1 MGESR
6 KDHSGS
12 KVMSGF
18 IWRLFERVGAK
29 GVELIVSLVLA
40 KMLDTELFG
49 SIVLV
54 LVVINIM
61 QVFVD
66 SGLGNALI
74 QKKDS
79 DNKDFSTVFFFNI
92 VFCAVLYTIL
102 YFTAPYFAAFYDD
115 LSLTPV
121 IRVLGLTVV
130 ISGVKNVQ
138 IAYVSKTMQ
147 FKRFFFS
154 TLGGTI
160 FAAIAGLVLAY
171 NGYGIWA
178 IVVQSVSNTAIDTVI
193 LWITVKWK
201 PEFYFSFKRLK
212 ILFAYGWKLLVSQL
226 LDTGYAQLR
235 SLIIGKKYTKD
246 DLAYYDRANQFP
258 GFITANINT
267 SIDSVLFPAMSDV
280 QDDKERVK
288 SMTKRAMKTSIF
300 LMAPMMAGLSCCARP
315 IVKLLLNE
323 TWLPLI
329 PYMIVLCISYTFY
342 PLHTANLNA
351 IKALGRS
358 DKFLILE
365 IIKKA
370 VGMVLLL
377 VSMWYG
383 VMAIAIS
390 LLVSD
395 IICQIINSWPN
406 KKLINYGYFEQLKD
420 ITPSIILAWVMGGI
434 VYCVSFL
441 GLNDILTLVI
451 QIPLGVAIYTLGAKL
466 FKMESFDYL
475 LVVIK
480 SIIGKKE
487 TEK

>member
-6 KDHSGS
+6 TDNSGS
-12 KVMSGF
+12 KVMSSF
-18 IWRLFERVGAK
+18 IWRLFERVCAK

-92 VFCAVLYTIL
+92 VFCAILYTVL
-102 YFTAPYFAAFYDD
+102 YFTAPAFAAFYDD

-160 FAAIAGLVLAY
+160 FAAVAGLVLAY

-178 IVVQSVSNTAIDTVI
+178 IVIQSVSNTAIDTVI

-226 LDTGYAQLR
+226 LDTGYTQLR

-267 SIDSVLFPAMSDV
+267 SIDSVLFPAMSGV
-280 QDDKERVK
+280 QDDRERVK

-300 LMAPMMAGLSCCARP
+300 LMAPMMAGLACCATP

-383 VMAIAIS
+383 VMAIALS

-395 IICQIINSWPN
+395 VICQIINSWPN

-420 ITPSIILAWVMGGI
+420 ILPSIILAWVMGGI

-441 GLNDILTLVI
+441 GLNDILTLLI

-475 LVVIK
+475 LELIK

-487 TEK
+487 KTT

>member
-1 MGESR
+1 
-6 KDHSGS
+6 
-12 KVMSGF
+12 MSGF

-226 LDTGYAQLR
+226 LDTGYTQLR

-487 TEK
+487 KTT

>member
-1 MGESR
+1 
-6 KDHSGS
+6 
-12 KVMSGF
+12 MSGF

-40 KMLDTELFG
+40 KMLDTALFG

-226 LDTGYAQLR
+226 LDTGYTQLR

-475 LVVIK
+475 LGVIK

-487 TEK
+487 KTA

>member
-1 MGESR
+1 
-6 KDHSGS
+6 
-12 KVMSGF
+12 MSGF

-160 FAAIAGLVLAY
+160 FAAIAGLILAY

-226 LDTGYAQLR
+226 LDTGYTQLR

>member
-1 MGESR
+1 MASEGTGR
-6 KDHSGS
+6 
-12 KVMSGF
+12 KVMNSF
-18 IWRLFERVGAK
+18 FWRLFERLGAK
-29 GVELIVSLVLA
+29 GVELVVSLVLA
-40 KMLDTELFG
+40 NLLDPDLFG
-49 SIVLV
+49 SIALV
-54 LVVINIM
+54 LVVITIL

-92 VFCAVLYTIL
+92 VFCAVLYAGL
-102 YFTAPYFAAFYDD
+102 FFASPFFANFYEDP
-115 LSLTPV
+115 SLTPI

-138 IAYVSKTMQ
+138 VAYVSKTLQ

-154 TLGGTI
+154 TLGGTV
-160 FAAIAGLVLAY
+160 FAAVAGLVLAFK
-171 NGYGIWA
+171 GYGMWA
-178 IVVQSVSNTAIDTVI
+178 LVIQSVSNTAIDTVI

-212 ILFAYGWKLLVSQL
+212 VLFAYGWKLLLSQL
-226 LDTGYAQLR
+226 LDVGYTQLR
-235 SLIIGKKYTKD
+235 ALIIGKKYTTA

-267 SIDSVLFPAMSDV
+267 SIDSVLFPAMSGV
-280 QDDKERVK
+280 QEDRERVK
-288 SMTKRAMKTSIF
+288 AMTKRAMKTSIF
-300 LMAPMMAGLSCCARP
+300 LMAPMMAGLACCARP
-315 IVKLLLNE
+315 IVKIVLND

-329 PYMIVLCISYTFY
+329 PYMIILCISYTFD

-370 VGMVLLL
+370 IGLTLLL
-377 VSMWYG
+377 ISMWYG
-383 VMAIAIS
+383 VFAITLS

-395 IICQIINSWPN
+395 FFCQIINSWPN
-406 KKLINYGYFEQLKD
+406 KKLINYGYFEQMKD
-420 ITPSIILAWVMGGI
+420 ILPSIILAWVMGGI
-434 VYCVSFL
+434 VYSVSL
-441 GLNDILTLVI
+441 IGLNDFITLAI

-466 FKMESFDYL
+466 FKMESFGYL
-475 LVVIK
+475 LDVIK

-487 TEK
+487 KTT

>member
-6 KDHSGS
+6 TDHSGS

-92 VFCAVLYTIL
+92 VFCAVLYTVL

-160 FAAIAGLVLAY
+160 FAAIAGLILAY

-226 LDTGYAQLR
+226 LDTGYTQLR

-390 LLVSD
+390 LLISD
-395 IICQIINSWPN
+395 VICQIINSWPN

-420 ITPSIILAWVMGGI
+420 IIPSIILAWVMGGI

-487 TEK
+487 KTT

>member
-1 MGESR
+1 
-6 KDHSGS
+6 
-12 KVMSGF
+12 MSGF

-40 KMLDTELFG
+40 KMLDPELFG

-226 LDTGYAQLR
+226 LDTGYTQLR

>member
-6 KDHSGS
+6 TDHSGS

-92 VFCAVLYTIL
+92 VFCAVLYTVL

-160 FAAIAGLVLAY
+160 FAAIAGLILAY

-226 LDTGYAQLR
+226 LDTGYTQLR

-420 ITPSIILAWVMGGI
+420 IIPSIILAWVMGGI

-441 GLNDILTLVI
+441 GLNDILTLII

-487 TEK
+487 KTT

>member
-226 LDTGYAQLR
+226 LDTGYTQLR

>member
-6 KDHSGS
+6 TDHSGS

-92 VFCAVLYTIL
+92 VFCAVLYTVL

-226 LDTGYAQLR
+226 LDTGYTQLR

>member
-1 MGESR
+1 
-6 KDHSGS
+6 
-12 KVMSGF
+12 MSGF

-226 LDTGYAQLR
+226 LDTGYTQLR

-420 ITPSIILAWVMGGI
+420 ITPSIIFAWVMGGI

>member
-1 MGESR
+1 
-6 KDHSGS
+6 
-12 KVMSGF
+12 MSGF

-226 LDTGYAQLR
+226 LDTGYTQLR

-420 ITPSIILAWVMGGI
+420 ITPSIILAWVMGGL

>member
-1 MGESR
+1 MESSQTG
-6 KDHSGS
+6 K
-12 KVMSGF
+12 KVMNSF
-18 IWRLFERVGAK
+18 FWRLFERIGAK
-29 GVELIVSLVLA
+29 GVELVVSLVLA
-40 KMLDTELFG
+40 NLLDPELFG
-49 SIVLV
+49 SIALV
-54 LVVINIM
+54 LVVITIL

-92 VFCAVLYTIL
+92 VFCAVLYTL
-102 YFTAPYFAAFYDD
+102 LFFASPFFARFYDD
-115 LSLTPV
+115 PSLTPI

-138 IAYVSKTMQ
+138 VAYVSKTLQ

-160 FAAIAGLVLAY
+160 FAAVAGIYMAFK
-171 NGYGIWA
+171 GYGMWA
-178 IVVQSVSNTAIDTVI
+178 LVVQSVSNTAIDTII

-212 ILFAYGWKLLVSQL
+212 VLFAYGWKLLVSQL
-226 LDTGYAQLR
+226 LDTGYNQLR

-267 SIDSVLFPAMSDV
+267 SIDSVLFPAMSGV
-280 QDDKERVK
+280 QDDKARVK

-300 LMAPMMAGLSCCARP
+300 LMAPMMAGLACCARP
-315 IVKLLLNE
+315 IVKLVLNE

-329 PYMIVLCISYTFY
+329 PYMIILCISYTFY

-365 IIKKA
+365 IIKKTI
-370 VGMVLLL
+370 GITLLL
-377 VSMWYG
+377 ISMWYG
-383 VMAIAIS
+383 VMAITLS
-390 LLVSD
+390 MLVSD
-395 IICQIINSWPN
+395 IICQVINSWPN
-406 KKLINYGYFEQLKD
+406 KKLIDYGYFEQLKD
-420 ITPSIILAWVMGGI
+420 ILPSIILAWVMGGI
-434 VYCVSFL
+434 VYSVSLL
-441 GLNDILTLVI
+441 GLNDLITLII
-451 QIPLGVAIYTLGAKL
+451 QVPLGVAIYTLGAKI

-475 LVVIK
+475 LDVIK

-487 TEK
+487 KTT

>member
-1 MGESR
+1 MGESQTG
-6 KDHSGS
+6 HSGR
-12 KVMSGF
+12 KVMDSF
-18 IWRLFERVGAK
+18 IWRLFERLGAK
-29 GVELIVSLVLA
+29 GVELVVSLVLA
-40 KMLDTELFG
+40 NILDTEMFG
-49 SIVLV
+49 SIALV

-92 VFCAVLYTIL
+92 VFCAILYTIL
-102 YFTAPYFAAFYDD
+102 FFTAPHFASFYDD
-115 LSLTPV
+115 LSLTPI

-154 TLGGTI
+154 TLGGTV
-160 FAAIAGLVLAY
+160 FAAIAGIYLAL
-171 NGYGIWA
+171 NGYGMWA
-178 IVVQSVSNTAIDTVI
+178 LVVQSVSNTAIDTII

-212 ILFAYGWKLLVSQL
+212 VLFAYGWKLLVSQL
-226 LDTGYAQLR
+226 LDTGYSQLR

-267 SIDSVLFPAMSDV
+267 SIDSVLFPAMSGV
-280 QDDKERVK
+280 QDDRERVK
-288 SMTKRAMKTSIF
+288 AMTKRAMKTSIF
-300 LMAPMMAGLSCCARP
+300 LMAPMMAGLACCATP
-315 IVKLLLNE
+315 IVKLILNDS
-323 TWLPLI
+323 WLPLV
-329 PYMIVLCISYTFY
+329 PYMIVLCISYMFY

-351 IKALGRS
+351 IKAVGRS

-365 IIKKA
+365 IIKKSI
-370 VGMVLLL
+370 GMVLLL
-377 VSMWYG
+377 VSMWHG
-383 VMAIAIS
+383 VMAIALS
-390 LLVSD
+390 MLVSD
-395 IICQIINSWPN
+395 VLCQIINSWPN

-420 ITPSIILAWVMGGI
+420 IMPSIILAWVMGGI
-434 VYCVSFL
+434 VYCVNFL
-441 GLNDILTLVI
+441 GLHEFVTLAI

-475 LVVIK
+475 LAVIK

-487 TEK
+487 KTT

>member
-6 KDHSGS
+6 TDHSGS

-92 VFCAVLYTIL
+92 VFCAVLYTVL

-160 FAAIAGLVLAY
+160 FAAIAGLILAY

-226 LDTGYAQLR
+226 LDTGYTQLR

-390 LLVSD
+390 LLISD
-395 IICQIINSWPN
+395 VICQIINSWPN

-420 ITPSIILAWVMGGI
+420 IIPSIILAWVMGGI

-441 GLNDILTLVI
+441 GLNDILTLII

-487 TEK
+487 KTT

>member
-1 MGESR
+1 
-6 KDHSGS
+6 
-12 KVMSGF
+12 MSGF

-226 LDTGYAQLR
+226 LDTGYTQLR

-475 LVVIK
+475 LAVIK

-487 TEK
+487 KTT

>member
-1 MGESR
+1 
-6 KDHSGS
+6 
-12 KVMSGF
+12 MSGF

-92 VFCAVLYTIL
+92 VFCAVLYTVL

-226 LDTGYAQLR
+226 LDTGYTQLR

-390 LLVSD
+390 LLISD
-395 IICQIINSWPN
+395 VICQIINSWPN

-420 ITPSIILAWVMGGI
+420 IIPSIILAWVMGGI

-441 GLNDILTLVI
+441 GLNDILTLII

-487 TEK
+487 KTT

>member
-1 MGESR
+1 MESGGTG
-6 KDHSGS
+6 K
-12 KVMSGF
+12 KVMNSF
-18 IWRLFERVGAK
+18 FWRLFERIGAK
-29 GVELIVSLVLA
+29 GVELVVSLVLA
-40 KMLDTELFG
+40 NMLDPDLFG
-49 SIVLV
+49 SIALV
-54 LVVINIM
+54 LVVITIL

-92 VFCAVLYTIL
+92 VFCAVLYAML
-102 YFTAPYFAAFYDD
+102 FFASPFFADFYEDP
-115 LSLTPV
+115 SLTPI
-121 IRVLGLTVV
+121 IRVLGLTIV

-138 IAYVSKTMQ
+138 VAYVSKTLQ

-160 FAAIAGLVLAY
+160 FAAVAGLVLAY
-171 NGYGIWA
+171 KGYGMWA
-178 IVVQSVSNTAIDTVI
+178 LVIQSVSNTAIDTII
-193 LWITVKWK
+193 LWITVKWR

-212 ILFAYGWKLLVSQL
+212 VLFAYGWKLLVSQL
-226 LDTGYAQLR
+226 LDVGYTQLR
-235 SLIIGKKYTKD
+235 SLIIGKKYTTA

-267 SIDSVLFPAMSDV
+267 SIDSVLFPAMSGV
-280 QDDKERVK
+280 QDDKERIK
-288 SMTKRAMKTSIF
+288 AMTKRAMKTSIF
-300 LMAPMMAGLSCCARP
+300 LMAPMMAGLACCARP
-315 IVKLLLNE
+315 IVKIVLND

-329 PYMIVLCISYTFY
+329 PYMIILCISYTFY

-358 DKFLILE
+358 DMFLILE

-370 VGMVLLL
+370 IGLTLLII
-377 VSMWYG
+377 SMWYG
-383 VMAIAIS
+383 VFAITLS

-395 IICQIINSWPN
+395 FFCQIINSWPN
-406 KKLINYGYFEQLKD
+406 KRLINYGYFEQMKD
-420 ITPSIILAWVMGGI
+420 ILPSIILAWVMGGI
-434 VYCVSFL
+434 VYSVSL
-441 GLNDILTLVI
+441 IGLNEFVTLAI

-466 FKMESFDYL
+466 FKMESFGYL
-475 LVVIK
+475 LDVIK

-487 TEK
+487 KTT

>member
-1 MGESR
+1 
-6 KDHSGS
+6 
-12 KVMSGF
+12 MSGF

-201 PEFYFSFKRLK
+201 PELYFSFKRLK

-226 LDTGYAQLR
+226 LDTGYTQLR

-246 DLAYYDRANQFP
+246 DLAYYDRVNQFP

-420 ITPSIILAWVMGGI
+420 ITPSIILAWVMCGI

>member
-1 MGESR
+1 MGESQTG
-6 KDHSGS
+6 HTGS
-12 KVMSGF
+12 KVMNSF

-29 GVELIVSLVLA
+29 GVELIVSLILA
-40 KMLDTELFG
+40 NFLDPELFG
-49 SIVLV
+49 SIALV
-54 LVVINIM
+54 LVVITVL

-92 VFCAVLYTIL
+92 VFCAVLYTL
-102 YFTAPYFAAFYDD
+102 LFFTSPLFANFYDD
-115 LSLTPV
+115 PSLTPI

-160 FAAIAGLVLAY
+160 FAAVAGIYLAV
-171 NGYGIWA
+171 NGYGMWA
-178 IVVQSVSNTAIDTVI
+178 LVIQSVSNTAIDTII

-212 ILFAYGWKLLVSQL
+212 VLFTYGWKLLVSQL
-226 LDTGYAQLR
+226 LDTGYNQLR

-246 DLAYYDRANQFP
+246 DLAFYDRANQFP

-267 SIDSVLFPAMSDV
+267 SIDSVLFPAMSGV

-288 SMTKRAMKTSIF
+288 SMTRRAMKTSIF
-300 LMAPMMAGLSCCARP
+300 LMAPMMAGLACCATP
-315 IVKLLLNE
+315 IVKLVLND
-323 TWLPLI
+323 TWLPLV
-329 PYMIVLCISYTFY
+329 PYMIILCISYTFY

-358 DKFLILE
+358 DMFLKLE
-365 IIKKA
+365 IIKKIL
-370 VGMVLLL
+370 GITLLL
-377 VSMWYG
+377 ISMWYG
-383 VMAIAIS
+383 VMAITLSMLA
-390 LLVSD
+390 SD
-395 IICQIINSWPN
+395 IICQVINSWPN
-406 KKLINYGYFEQLKD
+406 KKLIGYGYFEQLKD
-420 ITPSIILAWVMGGI
+420 ILPSIILAWVMGGI
-434 VYCVSFL
+434 VYCVGFL
-441 GLNDILTLVI
+441 GLNEYVTLAI
-451 QIPLGVAIYTLGAKL
+451 QVPLGVAIYTLGAKL

-475 LVVIK
+475 LDLIK

-487 TEK
+487 KTT

>member
-1 MGESR
+1 
-6 KDHSGS
+6 
-12 KVMSGF
+12 MSGF

-226 LDTGYAQLR
+226 LDTGYTQLR